1 MRKRTQNKLTSGNV
15 SALRC
20 VLLIDGGLRGG
31 VCEGGGRSNFMIP
44 MEQCTDPEPITSQC
58 DIEIFVEQSE
68 SEASLHTQNKN
79 GGEARGPGE
88 GKG

>member
-1 MRKRTQNKLTSGNV
+1 
-15 SALRC
+15 
-20 VLLIDGGLRGG
+20 
-31 VCEGGGRSNFMIP
+31 MIL

-68 SEASLHTQNKN
+68 SEASLHTQIKN